1 MTVIITITDKS
12 SIFVA
17 NNFNFKMISKNDIM
31 TDILIGAMLIFA
43 LLLAI
48 LVGIWH
54 WLKGL
59 FHKQEEEKDVAGFH
73 GNSRESLWL
82 ITDHTFDLKTSWPL
96 DFR

>member
-1 MTVIITITDKS
+1 
-12 SIFVA
+12 
-17 NNFNFKMISKNDIM
+17 M

-59 FHKQEEEKDVAGFH
+59 FHKQEEEKDVTGFH
-73 GNSRESLWL
+73 FSYRGNSLEEKLWL
-82 ITDHTFDLKTSWPL
+82 LTDHTLIFRHDSGHKKPGIQNALIRKALK
-96 DFR
+96 